1 MAKKKHRITRND
13 ILLAIA
19 RGSPIL
25 RTSFI
30 ILCLVTLV
38 GSSFIPNQNINNALG
53 SIGNIGTGDKT
64 LTDNSAIAEPE
75 DKGLYYTVY
84 EVKKGDTISGIAD
97 SFDISVDTVLSMNQI
112 ESARSLKPGQLLKVP
127 NLAGIIYTA
136 KAGESINAI
145 ADKYDIS
152 ATRITEVNELKSDKI
167 EASRTLFLP
176 DAKLPAAVV
185 GEASGDLF
193 KWPVRGVLTSW
204 FSWRRDPF
212 TGKNSFHNGL
222 DIGVPLGT
230 PIGAAR
236 EGKVTETGYSPTMGK
251 YVEITHSGG
260 WKTLYAHMSSI
271 GVEVGEYVSTGERI
285 GLSGNTGYS
294 TGPHVHFTVYKNGKL
309 VNPAN
314 VLQ

>member
-1 MAKKKHRITRND
+1 MAKKRHRITRND

-25 RTSFI
+25 RTIFI
-30 ILCLVTLV
+30 VLCLVTLV
-38 GSSFIPNQNINNALG
+38 GSSFMPNQNINSALG
-53 SIGNIGTGDKT
+53 SIGSIGTGDKT
-64 LTDNSAIAEPE
+64 LRENLPLPEPE
-75 DKGLYYTVY
+75 DKGVYYTVY
-84 EVKKGDTISGIAD
+84 EVKKGDTISDIAD
-97 SFDISVDTVLSMNQI
+97 SFDVSVDTILSINDIQ
-112 ESARSLKPGQLLKVP
+112 SARNLKPGQLLKIT
-127 NLAGIIYTA
+127 NLAGIVYKA
-136 KAGESINAI
+136 KTGETVQAI
-145 ADKYDIS
+145 ADRYDIS
-152 ATRITEVNELKSDKI
+152 AIRITEVNQLKSDKLD
-167 EASRTLFLP
+167 ASRTLFLP

-185 GEASGDLF
+185 GEVSGDLF
-193 KWPVRGVLTSW
+193 RWPVRGVITSW

-236 EGKVTETGYSPTMGK
+236 EGRVTETGYSPTMGK
-251 YVEITHSGG
+251 YVEVSHAGG

-271 GVEVGEYVSTGERI
+271 GVEDGQYVSTGERI

-294 TGPHVHFTVYKNGKL
+294 TGPHVHFSVYKNGKL
-309 VNPAN
+309 INPAN